1 MMIDPKLVA
10 DIKAAE
16 ACKLTSYK
24 DSEGL
29 WTVGWGHLLDQ
40 NLFGAGYTI
49 TPDQAASLLQTDL
62 ESAQNYAQKLPE
74 WTYLDT
80 PCRQNAVIELCFN
93 MRGKWLLFVNTRHAI
108 DRQDWTAAHDGLLS
122 SLWATQVHATRAN
135 RLANYLL
142 TGQYP

>member
-1 MMIDPKLVA
+1 MIDLRLAA

-16 ACKLTSYK
+16 SCKLTSYK

-40 NLFGAGYTI
+40 NVFGAGYTV
-49 TPDQAASLLQTDL
+49 TQAQADATLQSDL
-62 ESAQNYAQKLPE
+62 ESAQTYAMKTPE
-74 WTYLDT
+74 WGSLDT
-80 PCRQNAVIELCFN
+80 PCRQNAVTELCFN
-93 MRGKWLLFVNTRHAI
+93 MRSKWLLFVNTRHAI
-108 DRQDWTAAHDGLLS
+108 DRQDWKTAHDGLLA